1 MDVSGVDDANIWWGL
16 SIVVEGQ
23 QQWVGTEISRRI
35 GGASLPAR
43 LFALEEW
50 LGPIALPQI
59 VDGGEQT

>member
-1 MDVSGVDDANIWWGL
+1 M
-16 SIVVEGQ
+16 VEGQ